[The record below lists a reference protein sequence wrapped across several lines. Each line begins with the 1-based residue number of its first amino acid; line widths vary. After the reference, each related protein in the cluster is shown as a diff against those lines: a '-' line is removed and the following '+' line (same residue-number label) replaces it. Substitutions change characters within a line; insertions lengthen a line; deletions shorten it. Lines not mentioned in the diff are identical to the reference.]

1 LPIAPK
7 KREMLSDSNLKI
19 PSEKIEEH
27 NSTTTADEK
36 ILGSSS
42 MPDKNRTDNDEK
54 VKALPPPT
62 SALSLPVPRCTL
74 SLSLSDT
81 PSVSLFML
89 SMVSL

>member
-1 LPIAPK
+1 
-7 KREMLSDSNLKI
+7 MLSDSSLKI

-54 VKALPPPT
+54 VKALP
-62 SALSLPVPRCTL
+62 LSPLLLVYLCLYAL

-81 PSVSLFML
+81 PSLSLFML